1 MPLPASAAVARNKST
16 ISGKAVLHFSGYNYL
31 GMSGHPAVHK
41 AAHEAIDRYGTS
53 CSASRIISGNKPLHE
68 DLEHELAT

>member
-1 MPLPASAAVARNKST
+1 M
-16 ISGKAVLHFSGYNYL
+16 ISGKAMLHFSGYNYL

-41 AAHEAIDRYGTS
+41 AAHDAIDRYGTS